1 MKHRCSGD
9 TVTAQDLDAG
19 GPHQQELVLRLPSL
33 THGADPIPLLSP
45 RGGGKWLENTQNE
58 RIFS

>member
-1 MKHRCSGD
+1 MRHRCSGG
-9 TVTAQDLDAG
+9 TVTAQDLEAG

-33 THGADPIPLLSP
+33 TPGADPTPLLGP
-45 RGGGKWLENTQNE
+45 RRGGKWLENTQNE